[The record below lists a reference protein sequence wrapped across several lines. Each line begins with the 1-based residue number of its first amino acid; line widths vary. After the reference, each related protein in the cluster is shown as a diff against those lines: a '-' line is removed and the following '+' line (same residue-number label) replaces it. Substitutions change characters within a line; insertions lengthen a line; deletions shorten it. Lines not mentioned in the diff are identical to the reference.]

1 MKELDQ
7 RFHVSDKKIV
17 LLFALL
23 CVNVLSGILIQLTG
37 MLSRDSSELWVML
50 LGGYLGYCFYFMML
64 SLYVS
69 ALRADRTLR
78 MQEMIQTILYSLLF
92 SLLFYSCSSLLSYY
106 GFVMLMGK
114 GSFLLSLLIML
125 FILLYIPYSLLC
137 MFQFIDVQN
146 PFKIVW
152 HSACLLAKHI
162 RACLGL
168 VCVIA
173 LLEGL
178 YMALSNSLFQT
189 SLSFQP
195 LVYVSEILT
204 CANPWS
210 ALNTE
215 PFSWLLFTL
224 LYGVIFAFVFFYG
237 LHLVKDLVENQ

>member
-1 MKELDQ
+1 
-7 RFHVSDKKIV
+7 
-17 LLFALL
+17 
-23 CVNVLSGILIQLTG
+23 
-37 MLSRDSSELWVML
+37 
-50 LGGYLGYCFYFMML
+50 
-64 SLYVS
+64 
-69 ALRADRTLR
+69 
-78 MQEMIQTILYSLLF
+78 MIQTILYSLLF
-92 SLLFYSCSSLLSYY
+92 YLLFYSCSSLLSYY

-137 MFQFIDVQN
+137 MFQFIDAQN

-162 RACLGL
+162 RVCLGL

-224 LYGVIFAFVFFYG
+224 LYGVIFAWVFFYG

>member
-50 LGGYLGYCFYFMML
+50 LGGYLGYCFYLML

-137 MFQFIDVQN
+137 MFQFIDAQN
-146 PFKIVW
+146 PFKIMW
-152 HSACLLAKHI
+152 HSACLLVKHI